1 MNALKHILAR
11 YTGFVWAVLKPLG
24 VWGVFTIS
32 ALDAA
37 ALGLPLDLVVAGYV
51 HQDHARFLLYV
62 VMASAGSALGSSVLY
77 LIGYLGGEAV
87 LRKRISAER
96 FDQIHRSFDRHEFWA
111 LMFPAMLPPPTPFK
125 LFVLAAAVFEMNFW
139 HFLLA
144 IFAGRFVRFLTL
156 AFLTIEFGPQFV
168 SLTGRLFREHFSWVL
183 AGVGV
188 ALVIWLVVR
197 RRKTLIA
204 EDAKVPKRSLGES

>member
-1 MNALKHILAR
+1 MNTLKHILAR

-24 VWGVFTIS
+24 VWGVFTIA

-37 ALGLPLDLVVAGYV
+37 ALGLPMDLVVAGYV
-51 HQDHARFLLYV
+51 HQNHARFLLYV

-77 LIGYLGGEAV
+77 VIGFFGGEPV
-87 LRKRISAER
+87 LHKRISPER
-96 FDQIHRSFDRHEFWA
+96 FAKIHRSFDRHEFWA

-125 LFVLAAAVFEMNFW
+125 AFVLAAAVFKMNFW

-144 IFAGRFVRFLTL
+144 IFAGRFVRFLVL

-168 SLTGRLFREHFSWVL
+168 SLTGRIFSEHFSWVL
-183 AGVGV
+183 AGVAV
-188 ALVIWLVVR
+188 ALAIWLVVR
-197 RRKTLIA
+197 RRKALIA
-204 EDAKVPKRSLGES
+204 ESTKVLPRPLGDS